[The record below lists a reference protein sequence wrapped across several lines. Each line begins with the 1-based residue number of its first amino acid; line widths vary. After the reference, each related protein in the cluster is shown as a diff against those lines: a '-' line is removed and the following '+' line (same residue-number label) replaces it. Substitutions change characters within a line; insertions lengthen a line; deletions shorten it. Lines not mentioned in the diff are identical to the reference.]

1 MLNHVEYPSSVKE
14 GTETPGAFD
23 QNGQRFYVLD
33 RLQEQASRI
42 RYLLDTTVFFRDQLE
57 ACQAAGNAEAAQSTY
72 LSLSSGRIGIANG
85 VRSLKPLLLELE
97 HPAASICE
105 ALVDQISSFE
115 LMTRDYPKQDRGF
128 IHTCEWEELT
138 LPVNEL
144 TADPPK
150 DMRKA
155 KNYLRLLQEG
165 TADFPPLVCVNR
177 MVIDGQHRFWAYR
190 QAGFQQVKVYQ
201 NKPWAM
207 PAAA

>member
-33 RLQEQASRI
+33 RLQEQVSRI
-42 RYLLDTTVFFRDQLE
+42 RYLLDTTVFFRNQLE
-57 ACQAAGNAEAAQSTY
+57 TCQAAGNAEAAQSTY

-115 LMTRDYPKQDRGF
+115 LMTRDYSKYRYFDPQWTDACPFYSAHVTAPATDFNGGD
-128 IHTCEWEELT
+128 
-138 LPVNEL
+138 VNV
-144 TADPPK
+144 
-150 DMRKA
+150 A
-155 KNYLRLLQEG
+155 KNAGRIARCTQRPIFQLR
-165 TADFPPLVCVNR
+165 
-177 MVIDGQHRFWAYR
+177 H
-190 QAGFQQVKVYQ
+190 
-201 NKPWAM
+201 
-207 PAAA
+207 